1 MLFRFISNNLDDIG
15 HEQALVSLRAYKI
28 SFIKTFHF
36 FFIGYKAFFQYPE
49 HIFALEHV
57 QNIAF
62 EISIELS

>member
-1 MLFRFISNNLDDIG
+1 MG
-15 HEQALVSLRAYKI
+15 YKQALVSLRAYKI
-28 SFIKTFHF
+28 SFIKIFYF
-36 FFIGYKAFFQYPE
+36 FFTGYKAFFQYPE